1 MVTYYPNTQY
11 LTLDRND
18 LVSTQNPA
26 RRNDSSAGR
35 AAMGRLV
42 DGAVDDL
49 VDRQSEPLARRLLDR
64 TGQAEKRS
72 GTREQDEASLSTLQ
86 EILFGTDRDQIQ
98 VLAED
103 LHALRH
109 RIDDK
114 DALAAAVAPI
124 LGDAIRRQIRDSR
137 EEIIDALH
145 PIIGQIVVRAVTEAM
160 RDLARS
166 IDERLQAA
174 TDFQRMGRRLRSL
187 VTGVPVGEL
196 ALRSGLPF
204 VVQEVYLIQ
213 RESGLLLWHAVRSAE
228 PSADADLVGAMLTA
242 IREFAEQVLGGRGE
256 QLHQLRVGNRELL
269 LEFARYSYV
278 GIVLDGVVPDNFR
291 WKLHQ
296 HIFAF
301 EKSVTEHLR
310 DYSGDA
316 STLRQAASREFEP
329 FLSIETDVTR

>member
-1 MVTYYPNTQY
+1 
-11 LTLDRND
+11 
-18 LVSTQNPA
+18 
-26 RRNDSSAGR
+26 
-35 AAMGRLV
+35 MGRLV